1 MRHVASLNALDSPT
15 KAGSRAGPSQAPDA
29 GQRLPAFAPYVA
41 CSAPVFLRAIERA
54 ERYAADPTATLL
66 LEGESGTGKTV
77 LARHL
82 HDVSPRRR
90 APFESLPLS
99 AVEDSLA
106 GSDLFGHVAGAF
118 TDARGSRVGRF
129 LSANGGTIFLD
140 EVGKA
145 SASLQRKLLHAVEY
159 HEIRPLGADRDVR
172 VDVRVM
178 AATNIPLEQMVERG
192 EFLPDLAARLTTFR
206 VRLPS
211 LRDRRDD
218 IPHLV
223 RGYVAKRALAA
234 GYVEPPA
241 IADELMAALAGAP
254 WPYNLRQL
262 DATVHRLLLDA
273 EGAQTITLGHCQ
285 EDLAYL
291 REAHRALEPLTVD
304 RIADA
309 LRTTG
314 SKSAAARKLGVD
326 RTTLHRHLRR
336 QGPATEG

>member
-1 MRHVASLNALDSPT
+1 M
-15 KAGSRAGPSQAPDA
+15 
-29 GQRLPAFAPYVA
+29 APYTA
-41 CSAPVFLRAIERA
+41 CSDPTFLRALERA
-54 ERYAADPTATLL
+54 ERYAADPSVTLL

-90 APFESLPLS
+90 APFEALPLS
-99 AVEDSLA
+99 VVEDTLA
-106 GSDLFGHVAGAF
+106 GSELFGHVAGAF

-178 AATNIPLEQMVERG
+178 AATNIPLEAMVDSG
-192 EFLPDLAARLTTFR
+192 EFLPDLAARLSTFR
-206 VRLPS
+206 VRLPA

-218 IPHLV
+218 IPDLV
-223 RGYVAKRALAA
+223 RGYVAKRASTT
-234 GYVEPPA
+234 GYAEPPV

-262 DATVHRLLLDA
+262 DSTVHRLLLDA
-273 EGAQTITLGHCQ
+273 EGAPIITLGHCQ

-291 REAHRALEPLTVD
+291 RETHRELAPLTAD

-309 LRTTG
+309 LRATG

-336 QGPATEG
+336 QRPTPEE